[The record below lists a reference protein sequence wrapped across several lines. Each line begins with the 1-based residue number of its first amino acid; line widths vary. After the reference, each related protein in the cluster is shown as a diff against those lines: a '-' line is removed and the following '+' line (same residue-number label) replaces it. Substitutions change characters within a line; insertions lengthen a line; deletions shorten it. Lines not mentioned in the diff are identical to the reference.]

1 VKLVG
6 ETIAAL
12 SALIAGFTVAIW
24 VVYLVGD
31 WEAFKAMVGLYI

>member
-1 VKLVG
+1 LKIAG

-31 WEAFKAMVGLYI
+31 WEAFKAML